1 MNFTLAEK
9 RQCQDNKHILVT
21 FHTTERRKDHS
32 RQTQSYFCGG
42 IMKSKTSRKRM
53 AEVPEKLE
61 GEKKVIQ
68 AKKQM
73 CYGFI

>member
-1 MNFTLAEK
+1 
-9 RQCQDNKHILVT
+9 
-21 FHTTERRKDHS
+21 
-32 RQTQSYFCGG
+32 
-42 IMKSKTSRKRM
+42 MKSKTSRKRM